1 MMAYLL
7 NCSFFNTPHFNIPI
21 MLIKMELLPD
31 AKLKMHKIQAY
42 RKLFWVIG

>member
-1 MMAYLL
+1 
-7 NCSFFNTPHFNIPI
+7 
-21 MLIKMELLPD
+21 MELIPD